1 MANFRI
7 PNSQG
12 QTRTIYQT
20 DKYGE
25 LWDTFGIDLQSI
37 GKIKSAKK
45 MLKVKDVGDDTNFG
59 DAVALA
65 TYGTHNY
72 VITSGTDKEMY
83 RCDVVNDVTVEAN
96 WVKINTNGVFVH
108 NTDATVFGG
117 ELLVSQATDIMSYDG
132 SSDDPDWWTSDTPCT
147 EDSCDA
153 NGASLSSFFPHV
165 LKVQRSQQETLFVT
179 DGNLVRYYNATA
191 GHSTVTLQEDTV
203 ACCLSS
209 GPNSMFVGTFTETNE
224 KALVYE
230 IFIGEVLDST
240 PVARNSYP
248 IDGRA
253 VLAIEVIDGIPYVI
267 TDKGHIQRF
276 NGAGFV
282 TVNSLPFAFTDETL
296 AGVRA
301 GTVNKNSQLRPIHH
315 GGSDVHNQSFY
326 FALNTER
333 YNTDK
338 TPNRCSTGIWEYNTV
353 TNQLNHRSA
362 FVETAAQNGGH
373 LGAKSGP
380 LMVIDNSESLFLAGF
395 ELNGESNG
403 LFAESTSRFGHIITR
418 EIETASVTESFKSL
432 YLKIKTIVNDDTVDI
447 KYRTNDRDRQC
458 ITGTWISTHTFNTT
472 ETLTVEI
479 GDELTLIDG
488 TGAGSISHVTGV
500 DNSLT
505 VTSVTLADAI
515 GVIGEVDVAE
525 VTTFHKIPVDYTD
538 EDKEF
543 KKTGSDQVGTW
554 IQFKLVFN
562 GEIVLREFI
571 SSGTVNTEL

>member
-12 QTRTIYQT
+12 QTRTIYET

-25 LWDTFGIDLQSI
+25 LWDTFGIDLQSV

-45 MLKVKDVGDDTNFG
+45 MLKVKDVSDDVNFG
-59 DAVALA
+59 DVYGLA
-65 TYGTHNY
+65 TYNNHHYVVTGSGTGKEIYRCGVADDVRIENNWDKQNSNGSFGVETDTTIFGGNLLISQGDDIMSTDGSTY
-72 VITSGTDKEMY
+72 DEDWWSDVTSGTSLTTTRAHTMEVL
-83 RCDVVNDVTVEAN
+83 R
-96 WVKINTNGVFVH
+96 
-108 NTDATVFGG
+108 GG
-117 ELLVSQATDIMSYDG
+117 
-132 SSDDPDWWTSDTPCT
+132 
-147 EDSCDA
+147 
-153 NGASLSSFFPHV
+153 
-165 LKVQRSQQETLFVT
+165 QETLFVT
-179 DGNLVRYYNATA
+179 DGNLVRYYNATS
-191 GHSTVTLQEDTV
+191 GHSTVTLQTDLV
-203 ACCLSS
+203 ASVLDK
-209 GPNSMFVGTFTETNE
+209 GRDSMYVGTYTETNE
-224 KALVYE
+224 NALVYE
-230 IFIGEVLDST
+230 IYVGEVIGST
-240 PVARNSYP
+240 PVARFAFP
-248 IDGRA
+248 VDGRA
-253 VLAIEVIDGIPYVI
+253 VLALRVVDGIPYVI
-267 TDKGHIQRF
+267 TDKGHIQKF

-282 TVNSLPFAFTDETL
+282 TVNSLPFAFTDEQL
-296 AGVRA
+296 QGVRA
-301 GTVNKNSQLRPIHH
+301 GSVSNNSANKPIHH
-315 GGSDVHNQSFY
+315 GGTDVHNQSIF
-326 FALNTER
+326 FAINTEL
-333 YNTDK
+333 YNQDK
-338 TPNRCSTGIWEYNTV
+338 TPNRCASGIWEYNTV

-362 FVETAAQNGGH
+362 FVETATQNGGH
-373 LGAKSGP
+373 LGEATGP
-380 LMVIDNSESLFLAGF
+380 LMVINNSESLFLAGF

-403 LFAESTSRFGHIITR
+403 LFAESTSRFGYIITR

-488 TGAGSISHVTGV
+488 NGAGSISHVTGV

>member
-12 QTRTIYQT
+12 QTRTIYKT

-45 MLKVKDVGDDTNFG
+45 MVKVKDISDDGNFG
-59 DAVALA
+59 EVLGLA
-65 TYGTHNY
+65 TFGSNHY
-72 VITSGTDKEMY
+72 VITGTGTGKEIY
-83 RCDVVNDVTVEAN
+83 KCSVLDDVRVENN
-96 WVKINTNGVFVH
+96 WVKVNSNGSFGMETDTTTFGGNLLISQSDDIM
-108 NTDATVFGG
+108 NTD
-117 ELLVSQATDIMSYDG
+117 G
-132 SSDDPDWWTSDTPCT
+132 STFDEDWWTAVTS
-147 EDSCDA
+147 
-153 NGASLSSFFPHV
+153 GASLTTTRVHAMSV
-165 LKVQRSQQETLFVT
+165 LRGGQETLFVT
-179 DGNLVRYYNATA
+179 DGNLVRYYNSTS
-191 GHSTVTLQEDTV
+191 GHSTVTLQTDLV
-203 ACCLSS
+203 ASVLDK
-209 GPNSMFVGTFTETNE
+209 GRDSMYVGTYTETNE
-224 KALVYE
+224 NALVYE
-230 IFIGEVLDST
+230 IYVGEVMGST
-240 PVARNSYP
+240 PVARFAFP
-248 IDGRA
+248 VDGRA
-253 VLAIEVIDGIPYVI
+253 VLALKVVDGIPYVI
-267 TDKGHIQRF
+267 TDKGHIQKF

-282 TVNSLPFAFTDETL
+282 TVNSLPFAFTDEQL
-296 AGVRA
+296 EGVRA
-301 GTVNKNSQLRPIHH
+301 GSVVNNSANKPIHH
-315 GGSDVHNQSFY
+315 GGTDVNNQSIF
-326 FALNTER
+326 FAINTEL
-333 YNTDK
+333 NNQDK
-338 TPNRCSTGIWEYNTV
+338 TPNRCASGIWEYNTV

-362 FVETAAQNGGH
+362 FVETATQNGGH
-373 LGAKSGP
+373 LGEATGP
-380 LMVIDNSESLFLAGF
+380 LIVINNSESLFLAGF

-479 GDELTLIDG
+479 GDELTLLDG
-488 TGAGSISHVTGV
+488 NGAGSISHVTGV

-525 VTTFHKIPVDYTD
+525 VTTFNKIPTDYTD

-543 KKTGSDQVGTW
+543 KKTGSNKVGTW